1 MSDPITPTTLIS
13 EDTAH
18 ELAMAGLD
26 GEGPA
31 PNENEAVEAAEQ
43 TQAKAAR
50 RAPKAKTAKAKT
62 AKAPKAKPASDKPPR
77 AVKRDEVLAM
87 LARKRG
93 VTVKEITAATEW
105 QAHTI
110 RAFISTVPKK
120 IGLTVSSEKNK
131 DGERVYRTS
140 KPTAELQTTEPQPAA

>member
-1 MSDPITPTTLIS
+1 MSDPITPTIDLPTA
-13 EDTAH
+13 EDAAR
-18 ELAMAGLD
+18 ELALEGLD

-31 PNENEAVEAAEQ
+31 PNENEAVDAAEQ
-43 TQAKAAR
+43 TPAKAAR
-50 RAPKAKTAKAKT
+50 KAPKAAKAKT
-62 AKAPKAKPASDKPPR
+62 AKAPKAKPAADKPARP
-77 AVKRDEVLAM
+77 VKRDEVLAM

-120 IGLTVSSEKNK
+120 VGLTVSSEKNK

-140 KPTAELQTTEPQPAA
+140 KPSVEPQPEA